1 MSEKVEKKSAKST
14 QKAAKKLNR
23 ILKYFKDLISEGKK
37 ISWPTPKQVF
47 NNTLVVIVCIIIVG
61 LIIWGVDALLALILN
76 LLLKNA

>member
-14 QKAAKKLNR
+14 QKAPKKPNR

-47 NNTLVVIVCIIIVG
+47 NNTVVVIVCIVIVG

>member
-14 QKAAKKLNR
+14 QKAAKKPNR

-47 NNTLVVIVCIIIVG
+47 NNTVVVIVCIVIVG